1 MWIGEIITIRKLN
14 SVNHFNKYRNNMNQV
29 EIARER
35 VSPEGG
41 MGGNSIPPAGK
52 PLTLFWGLS
61 LSVFA
66 L

>member
-1 MWIGEIITIRKLN
+1 MNR
-14 SVNHFNKYRNNMNQV
+14 FNKYRNDMNQV